1 MPPLPCASAPTLFAA
16 YEALWRSPE
25 WAGRCALIDAQGN
38 TRIGYPQLHEAVAN
52 MAGRLRQA
60 GVARRERIAIAM
72 ERSWPAVVAL
82 LGAMAA
88 GACPCPLEPRL
99 TRQEILDRLESAG
112 IGTVLA
118 DDANLDNV
126 SSVAG
131 ARVLRAGALPEAPPC
146 WDASIEPADPGLLL
160 FTSGSTG
167 RPKGVLLS
175 HRGLLNNARGVVAA
189 TELTPADT
197 LLHVMPL
204 YHTNGLNNQLFSP
217 LLAGSTVALGPRFR
231 AQDMPALM
239 SLHRPTI
246 ITGVPTMYS
255 RMLDHAFPPDSLA
268 ALHTT
273 PTEVY
278 RQCLAGKKIVVLGD
292 SLSVQSYESLVCLL
306 GAEQGLRVETVDL
319 GLRPPPFPKT
329 LAHPTD
335 GKPSETHRIY
345 DDKDDGLAPLTT
357 VFYRT
362 NYLLDDKDYTD
373 PKKKAHPKSKKTSKL
388 LDMDTLHAAVRN
400 VLEAREWPDYLVI
413 NTGAWYLA
421 GTRLFDAATKEEYKD
436 RVVLFDAATR
446 FLVRQLEATFGVQA
460 AGRRRVPQIVYRTD
474 TIGHFPMPSFR
485 PPTTDD
491 PAAGKTC
498 TFLQP
503 DHEFSPEKY
512 GRAHKE
518 LLFNQTVWKHFGSS
532 ALLDHVWVLDAGRI
546 SLARR
551 DAHHNEEI
559 GDCLHF
565 CLPGPPDAW
574 SDAFLAQV
582 WRACTV

>member
-1 MPPLPCASAPTLFAA
+1 MLLAVLIIVTLWCGPACDQLGHAAAATTAAAAAPEGTASKLPTSMQTAAPLSHLVP
-16 YEALWRSPE
+16 R
-25 WAGRCALIDAQGN
+25 D
-38 TRIGYPQLHEAVAN
+38 
-52 MAGRLRQA
+52 
-60 GVARRERIAIAM
+60 
-72 ERSWPAVVAL
+72 
-82 LGAMAA
+82 GAWVRVEDDEFETTVR
-88 GACPCPLEPRL
+88 PW
-99 TRQEILDRLESAG
+99 LDRYAKCNNYFRYFRNCSQPRTERVHRWRWES
-112 IGTVLA
+112 
-118 DDANLDNV
+118 
-126 SSVAG
+126 
-131 ARVLRAGALPEAPPC
+131 
-146 WDASIEPADPGLLL
+146 
-160 FTSGSTG
+160 
-167 RPKGVLLS
+167 
-175 HRGLLNNARGVVAA
+175 
-189 TELTPADT
+189 
-197 LLHVMPL
+197 
-204 YHTNGLNNQLFSP
+204 
-217 LLAGSTVALGPRFR
+217 
-231 AQDMPALM
+231 
-239 SLHRPTI
+239 
-246 ITGVPTMYS
+246 
-255 RMLDHAFPPDSLA
+255 PDSLA